1 MKPCLDRL
9 RGPVAAAAFVASTL
23 AVAFAAPTARAGN
36 IIDDWNNV
44 TVPPPPALKAVTV
57 DPKTTALLMLDF
69 VHQTCNAKRRP
80 RCVASL
86 PAMKKLLDDA
96 RAHHLTVVYSV
107 IPHDTPKDI
116 LPEVAPKAGEPWVAT
131 GVDKFFKTKLE
142 RILRRKHIKT
152 VITVGVASHGAV
164 LYTASAAAMRGL
176 KVIVPVDGSSAENEY
191 IEQYVAYQL
200 THAPVIAKN
209 ITLTTSEMIKF

>member
-1 MKPCLDRL
+1 MRPCSDRL
-9 RGPVAAAAFVASTL
+9 RGEVAAAVFAASTL
-23 AVAFAAPTARAGN
+23 AVALAAPAARAGN

-44 TVPPPPALKAVTV
+44 QVPPPPALKAVTV
-57 DPKTTALLMLDF
+57 DPKSTALLMLDF
-69 VHQTCNAKRRP
+69 VHQTCNEKRRP

-86 PAMKKLLDDA
+86 PAMKKLLDEA

-116 LPEVAPKAGEPWVAT
+116 LPEVAPKRGEPWVAT

-152 VITVGVASHGAV
+152 VITVGTASHGAV

-191 IEQYVAYQL
+191 IEQYVAYNL
-200 THAPVIAKN
+200 THAPVVAKN